1 MSKHDRRHYF
11 VDRQVQGKLLG
22 QLVNCWAVSLL
33 SAGGLTVAG
42 WIFVSPGISGFVG
55 PNSFMTK
62 ILPMVLVGLIA
73 STLTL
78 PVMLWKMVHVTH
90 RFAGPMV
97 RFKRHLREAA
107 DTGQLVPL
115 HFRDEDEWQELAE
128 SYNELVTRIQA
139 ERLGSP
145 QPGDVQQPSPAATS
159 SSHDSCAVLD
169 ADPAEAELS
178 GAVSV

>member
-42 WIFVSPGISGFVG
+42 WIFITPGINGFVG
-55 PNSFMTK
+55 PDSFMSK
-62 ILPMVLVGLIA
+62 ILPMVLVGMVA
-73 STLTL
+73 STLAL
-78 PVMLWKMVHVTH
+78 PVMLWSMVRISH
-90 RFAGPMV
+90 RFVGPMV

-107 DTGQLVPL
+107 DTGKLVPL
-115 HFRDEDEWQELAE
+115 HFRDDDQWHELAE
-128 SYNELVTRIQA
+128 TFNEVVARIEA

-145 QPGDVQQPSPAATS
+145 LPDDTQHAHRAMDDTITSAEHEDQQP
-159 SSHDSCAVLD
+159 VL
-169 ADPAEAELS
+169 AGNNSL
-178 GAVSV
+178 

>member
-1 MSKHDRRHYF
+1 MSKHERRHYF

-33 SAGGLTVAG
+33 TAGGLTIAG
-42 WIFVSPGISGFVG
+42 WIFVSPGVSGFVG

-73 STLTL
+73 ATLAL
-78 PVMLWKMVHVTH
+78 PVMLWTMVRVTH
-90 RFAGPMV
+90 RIAGPMV

-107 DTGQLVPL
+107 DTGKLLPL
-115 HFRDEDEWQELAE
+115 HFRDDDEWHELAE
-128 SYNELVTRIQA
+128 LYNELVTRIQA

-145 QPGDVQQPSPAATS
+145 QADHLPKPEPTATS
-159 SSHDSCAVLD
+159 DSSAHYAAHDAN
-169 ADPAEAELS
+169 ADEAELA
-178 GAVSV
+178 GAASP